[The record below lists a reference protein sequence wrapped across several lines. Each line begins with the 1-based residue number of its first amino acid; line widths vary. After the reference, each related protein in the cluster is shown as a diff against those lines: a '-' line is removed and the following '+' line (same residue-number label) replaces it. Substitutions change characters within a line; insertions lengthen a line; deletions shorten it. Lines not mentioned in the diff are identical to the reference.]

1 MNFKTSRTELNSEQK
16 KAAYCT
22 ENAVVAAGAGSGK
35 TMVLANRFAW
45 LLTEKGYKVNE
56 ILTLTFTKKAAAQMF
71 RRIYSL
77 VSEIAENETGIKAE
91 RARQALNDFVHA
103 RIQTLDSYSASI
115 VKQSALR
122 YGISP
127 DFKIDQDRCRKLAL
141 EVSYPYI
148 ITHRNNSVIKALY
161 SANSPDGIACNI
173 FADTLFNYSRI
184 DKALDHTSD
193 IKKQFD
199 SLCIEWEK
207 YCDELKTIL
216 EETASYLYENKT
228 LLPSLVPIME
238 KYKKGE
244 IKILKYSDIREYLDQ
259 ALASPPEEVIEKTES
274 SPIRKI
280 LVNFL
285 YFLSSIND
293 LNLKEGKRSDNPV
306 KDNVKKIRELFN
318 PLASLVISCMQAG
331 FNISIM
337 ALLAELQDIYL
348 DKKRSEGVLTFRD
361 VANLSRTIL
370 IEQNDIR
377 QSEKESFKAI
387 MIDEFQDN
395 NELQKDLLFLLA
407 EKSDIINKCV
417 PPPEDL
423 SPGKLFFVGDEKQS
437 IYLFR
442 GADVSVFRKLKEE
455 IKSSELSLKINYRS
469 APALINAFNV
479 IFGSANNETSPSVFA
494 RSKSLPPYEASYTP
508 LEAGT
513 DGSGKLT
520 ICMLN
525 KNADNEGLEEDNTFL
540 SADENEARFVAE
552 KIRKLLDEKT
562 DSGGQKYQGNDIA
575 VLLRT
580 RSSQHLFERHLRLL
594 DVPYTCEDIN
604 NLFYG
609 ELVNDIL
616 SVIRLAVYPADS
628 ESYAEMLRSP
638 FAGLSLSGTA
648 VCLSSYLENK
658 ENPLPF
664 DDKPIEY
671 LDKEDQKKYR
681 NGQKIYLSIS
691 KKAEKESICSLLN
704 ELWYEEG
711 YRYETEWNPQTGV
724 YRELFDYLFHLAAK
738 ADSENLG
745 AASFADNMRAFM
757 DSGGQLSEIEI
768 PAERP
773 GAVHLMTIHKSKG
786 LEFPVVFLCGC
797 GKKSQPDSYGAVY
810 FSKEAG
816 LVFNSP
822 VPPSCRPVSGKQN
835 NFFWQLASDE
845 TKRKRTAELR
855 RLLYVGAT
863 RAEKELYITGS
874 IEIKNPDLNDDFP
887 GLLKNHIQKKCADN
901 ENFINGDTILNND
914 TFFGLLLPSIAWY
927 ISSENKENGNVS
939 GSSFFNLEEIPVYT
953 EEYLKKQAAKN
964 KGFANDQNGINEF
977 IAKAESFYQNAEI
990 INTPVLYDSH
1000 KSPVSLQNIDKDGDN
1015 ICAED
1020 LLPGKGFFI
1029 NRTYSG
1035 KEADDV
1041 FKKVD
1046 SLLSGFAQSDGE
1058 NTEKFNS
1065 GGFGTIAHICVEALI
1080 NQKEPLIPV
1089 NISGSLTPSQMN
1101 TFLKAG
1107 MELARRFLESPMGKI
1122 AGNSKLRESEFPF
1135 RSFIKNKEGDEVF
1148 IGGTIDLFF
1157 EDGDSI
1163 HVVDFKTDIREAP
1176 GEHVAQMACYY
1187 HAVLSLFA
1195 LPLKKECRI
1204 WLYYLR
1210 TGHAMELTERVKQ
1223 FNLEQRVFARH
1234 D

>member
-91 RARQALNDFVHA
+91 RARYALNDFVQA
-103 RIQTLDSYSASI
+103 RIQTLDSYSTSI
-115 VKQSALR
+115 VKQCALR

-141 EVSYPYI
+141 EISYPFLV
-148 ITHRNNSVIKALY
+148 THRNNPAIKVLY
-161 SANSPDGIACNI
+161 SANSPDSIACNI

-184 DKALDHTSD
+184 DKAWDYFSD

-207 YCDELKTIL
+207 YCNELKTIL
-216 EETASYLYENKT
+216 GETEAHLYENKA
-228 LLPSLVPIME
+228 LLPALVPIME
-238 KYKKGE
+238 KYKKGK
-244 IKILKYSDIREYLDQ
+244 IKILNYSDIREYLDQ
-259 ALASPPEEVIEKTES
+259 ALVFSPETVIKETEA

-280 LVNFL
+280 MVDFL

-293 LNLKEGKRSDNPV
+293 LSLKEGKRSDNPV

-318 PLASLVISCMQAG
+318 PLTSLVISCMQAG

-337 ALLAELQDIYL
+337 ALLAELQNIYL

-395 NELQKDLLFLLA
+395 NELQKDILFLLA
-407 EKSDIINKCV
+407 EKHDIINKGV

-479 IFGSANNETSPSVFA
+479 IFGNIKNASPSVFVQ
-494 RSKSLPPYEASYTP
+494 SKSLPSYEASYTP

-513 DGSGKLT
+513 DISGNFT
-520 ICMLN
+520 ICILN
-525 KNADNEGLEEDNTFL
+525 KNADDEGLEEDNL

-562 DSGGQKYQGNDIA
+562 ESGGQKYQENDIA

-580 RSSQHLFERHLRLL
+580 RASQHLFEKHLRLL
-594 DVPYTCEDIN
+594 DIPYTSEDIN

-609 ELVNDIL
+609 GLVNDIL
-616 SVIRLAVYPADS
+616 SVIRLAAYPADS
-628 ESYAEMLRSP
+628 ASYAEMLRSP

-648 VCLSSYLENK
+648 VCLSSYLEEK

-664 DDKPIEY
+664 DDKPFEY

-691 KKAEKESICSLLN
+691 KKAENESICSLLN
-704 ELWYEEG
+704 ELWYKEG

-738 ADSENLG
+738 ADSENTG
-745 AASFADNMRAFM
+745 AASFADNMRTFT
-757 DSGGQLSEIEI
+757 DSSGQLSEIEI
-768 PAERP
+768 PTERT

-810 FSKEAG
+810 LSKEAG

-874 IEIKNPDLNDDFP
+874 LKIKNSGLNSDFSR
-887 GLLKNHIQKKCADN
+887 LLKNHIEKKCADN
-901 ENFINGDTILNND
+901 ESFINGDTIINND
-914 TFFGLLLPSIAWY
+914 TFFGLLLPSIAWH
-927 ISSENKENGNVS
+927 IPSEDQKTGITS
-939 GSSFFNLEEIPVYT
+939 GSKFFNLEEIPVYT
-953 EEYLKKQAAKN
+953 EDYLKKQDAKN
-964 KGFANDQNGINEF
+964 RSFANGQNGINEF
-977 IAKAESFYQNAEI
+977 IAKTESFYQNAEI
-990 INTPVLYDSH
+990 INTPVLYDNH
-1000 KSPVSLQNIDKDGDN
+1000 KSPASLQNKEKDGDD

-1020 LLPGKGFFI
+1020 LLPGRGFFI

-1035 KEADDV
+1035 KKSDDV

-1046 SLLSGFAQSDGE
+1046 SLLAGFSQSNRE
-1058 NTEKFNS
+1058 NNEKFNS

-1080 NQKEPLIPV
+1080 NHKEPLLPV
-1089 NISGSLTPSQMN
+1089 NISGSLTPSQMK

-1107 MELARRFLESPMGKI
+1107 MELARRFIDSPMGRM
-1122 AGNSKLRESEFPF
+1122 AGSSKLKESEFPF
-1135 RSFIKNKEGDEVF
+1135 RNIIKNKEGDEVF
-1148 IGGTIDLFF
+1148 INGTIDLFF
-1157 EDGDSI
+1157 ENEGSI
-1163 HVVDFKTDIREAP
+1163 HVVDFKTDTREAP
-1176 GEHVAQMACYY
+1176 KEHVAQMACYY

-1195 LPLKKECRI
+1195 VPLKKECRI

-1210 TGHAMELTERVKQ
+1210 TGHAVELTERVKQ

>member
-1 MNFKTSRTELNSEQK
+1 MSIKTSRAKLNNEQK

-35 TMVLANRFAW
+35 TMVLANRFIW

-71 RRIYSL
+71 RWIYSL
-77 VSEIAENETGIKAE
+77 VSEIAENETGLKAE
-91 RARQALNDFVHA
+91 RARQALNDFAHA
-103 RIQTLDSYSASI
+103 RIQTIDSYSASI
-115 VKQSALR
+115 VKQCALR

-127 DFKIDQDRCRKLAL
+127 DFSVDQDRCRNLAL
-141 EVSYPYI
+141 EASYPFLI
-148 ITHRNNSVIKALY
+148 ANRNNPAIKMLY
-161 SANSPDGIACNI
+161 SANSPNGIACNI

-184 DKALDHTSD
+184 DKQWDFASD
-193 IKKQFD
+193 LKKQFD
-199 SLCIEWEK
+199 FLCAEWGK
-207 YCDELKTIL
+207 YCNELKTIM
-216 EETASYLYENKT
+216 EETESFLRENEA
-228 LLPSLVPIME
+228 LLPSLAPVME

-244 IKILKYSDIREYLDQ
+244 IKIPEYSDIREYLDQ
-259 ALASPPEEVIEKTES
+259 ALASPPESAIEKTES
-274 SPIRKI
+274 FPIRET
-280 LVNFL
+280 LTAFL
-285 YFLSSIND
+285 YFLSSINS
-293 LNLKEGKRSDNPV
+293 LSLREGKRSDNPV
-306 KDNVKKIRELFN
+306 KDNVKKIRNLFN
-318 PLASLVISCMQAG
+318 PIVSLVISCMQSG

-337 ALLAELQDIYL
+337 SLLSELQKTYL
-348 DKKRSEGVLTFRD
+348 DKKRAEGVLTFRD

-370 IEQNDIR
+370 IEQGDIR

-407 EKSDIINKCV
+407 EKPDIINKDV

-437 IYLFR
+437 IYFFR

-455 IKSSELSLKINYRS
+455 IKSADLSLKINYRS

-479 IFGSANNETSPSVFA
+479 IFGSVKDASPSVFA
-494 RSKSLPPYEASYTP
+494 QSKLLPSYEASYTP

-513 DGSGKLT
+513 DGGGNFT
-520 ICMLN
+520 ICILN
-525 KNADNEGLEEDNTFL
+525 KENADDEGLEEDTTFL

-552 KIRKLLDEKT
+552 KIHKLLNEKSK
-562 DSGGQKYQGNDIA
+562 SGGQKYRGNDIA

-580 RSSQHLFERHLRLL
+580 RSSQHLFEKHLRLL
-594 DVPYTCEDIN
+594 DIPYASEDIN

-609 ELVNDIL
+609 GLVNDIL
-616 SVIRLAVYPADS
+616 SVIRLAVHPSDS

-648 VCLSSYLENK
+648 VCLSSYLEEK

-664 DDKPIEY
+664 DDKPLEF
-671 LDKEDQKKYR
+671 LDMEDQKKYR

-691 KKAEKESICSLLN
+691 KKAGNESICSLLN
-704 ELWYEEG
+704 ELWYKEG

-738 ADSENLG
+738 ADSENQG

-757 DSGGQLSEIEI
+757 ESGGQLSEIEI

-797 GKKSQPDSYGAVY
+797 GKKSRSDSYGAVY
-810 FSKEAG
+810 YSKEAG
-816 LVFNSP
+816 LAFNSP
-822 VPPSCRPVSGKQN
+822 VPPSCRPVSGKRS

-845 TKRKRTAELR
+845 IKRKRTAELR
-855 RLLYVGAT
+855 RLLYVAAT
-863 RAEKELYITGS
+863 RAENELYITGS
-874 IEIKNPDLNDDFP
+874 LSMKKQDLNDDFP
-887 GLLKNHIQKKCADN
+887 RLLKNHIEKKCADN
-901 ENFINGDTILNND
+901 ESGINGDTILDND
-914 TFFGLLLPSIAWY
+914 TFFGLLLPSIVWH
-927 ISSENKENGNVS
+927 IPSVNPGNS
-939 GSSFFNLEEIPVYT
+939 AASYSFFNLEEIPVYT
-953 EEYLKKQAAKN
+953 EDYLKKQEPKN
-964 KGFANDQNGINEF
+964 SGFSNDQNGINEF
-977 IAKAESFYQNAEI
+977 IAKAESFYQNAEVM
-990 INTPVLYDSH
+990 NTPVLYDNH
-1000 KSPVSLQNIDKDGDN
+1000 KSPVSLQNRETDGVEGC
-1015 ICAED
+1015 IED
-1020 LLPGKGFFI
+1020 ILPGRGFFI

-1035 KEADDV
+1035 KKADDV

-1046 SLLSGFAQSDGE
+1046 SILTGFSQSEGE

-1065 GGFGTIAHICVEALI
+1065 GSFGTIAHICVEAVI
-1080 NQKEPLIPV
+1080 NKKEPLLPV
-1089 NISGSLTPSQMN
+1089 NISGSLTPSQ
-1101 TFLKAG
+1101 TDTCLEAG
-1107 MELARRFLESPMGKI
+1107 MELARRFTESPMGKL
-1122 AGNSKLRESEFPF
+1122 AESSKLRETEFSF
-1135 RSFIKNKEGDEVF
+1135 RSIIKNTEGSEVF

-1157 EDGDSI
+1157 EDGDFI
-1163 HVVDFKTDIREAP
+1163 HVVDFKTDTREAP
-1176 GEHVAQMACYY
+1176 GIHVAQMACYY

-1195 LPLKKECRI
+1195 LPAKKECRA

-1210 TGHAMELTERVKQ
+1210 TGHAVELTERVKQ
-1223 FNLEQRVFARH
+1223 FNLEQRVFS
-1234 D
+1234 

>member
-1 MNFKTSRTELNSEQK
+1 MNIKTSRTKLNSEQK

-45 LLTEKGYKVNE
+45 LLTEKDYKVNE

-77 VSEIAENETGIKAE
+77 VSEIAENDTGTRAE

-115 VKQSALR
+115 VKQCALR

-127 DFKIDQDRCRKLAL
+127 DFIIDQERCRRLAL
-141 EVSYPYI
+141 EVSYPFL
-148 ITHRNNSVIKALY
+148 ITHRNNPAIKMLY
-161 SANSPDGIACNI
+161 SANNPNGIVCNI

-184 DKALDHTSD
+184 DKQQDSASD

-199 SLCIEWEK
+199 YLCAEWEK
-207 YCDELKTIL
+207 YCNELKAIL
-216 EETASYLYENKT
+216 EETESILFENNA
-228 LLPSLVPIME
+228 LLPALVPVME
-238 KYKKGE
+238 KFKGGR

-259 ALASPPEEVIEKTES
+259 ALASPPESVIKKTES
-274 SPIRKI
+274 SPIRKTMI
-280 LVNFL
+280 AFL

-293 LNLKEGKRSDNPV
+293 ISLREGKRSDNPV

-331 FNISIM
+331 FNISIA
-337 ALLAELQDIYL
+337 ALLAELQEIYL
-348 DKKRSEGVLTFRD
+348 DKKRAEGVLTFRD

-370 IEQNDIR
+370 IEQGDIR

-407 EKSDIINKCV
+407 EKPDILNKDV

-423 SPGKLFFVGDEKQS
+423 CKGKLFFVGDEKQS

-455 IKSSELSLKINYRS
+455 INSADLSLKINYRS
-469 APALINAFNV
+469 APALINAFNA
-479 IFGSANNETSPSVFA
+479 IFGSVKDASPSVFA
-494 RSKSLPPYEASYTP
+494 QSKSLPSYEASYTP

-513 DGSGKLT
+513 DGGGNFT
-520 ICMLN
+520 ICILN
-525 KNADNEGLEEDNTFL
+525 KENTDDENLEEGDAFL

-552 KIRKLLDEKT
+552 KINKLLNEKT
-562 DSGGQKYQGNDIA
+562 ESGGQKYQGSDIA

-580 RSSQHLFERHLRLL
+580 RSSQHLFEKHLRLL
-594 DVPYTCEDIN
+594 DIPYDCENIN

-609 ELVNDIL
+609 GPINDIF
-616 SVIRLAVYPADS
+616 SVIRLAVHPADS
-628 ESYAEMLRSP
+628 KSYAEMLRSP

-648 VCLSSYLENK
+648 VCLSSYLEEK

-664 DDKPIEY
+664 DDKPIEF
-671 LDKEDQKKYR
+671 LDIEDQKKYR
-681 NGQKIYLSIS
+681 NGQKVYLSIS
-691 KKAEKESICSLLN
+691 KKAGNENICSLIN
-704 ELWYEEG
+704 ELWYKEG

-745 AASFADNMRAFM
+745 AASFADNMRTFM

-768 PAERP
+768 PKERP

-797 GKKSQPDSYGAVY
+797 GKKSQTDSYSAVY

-822 VPPSCRPVSGKQN
+822 VPPSCRPVSGKRS

-845 TKRKRTAELR
+845 IKRKRTAELR

-874 IEIKNPDLNDDFP
+874 LDIKNSNMNDDFQV
-887 GLLKNHIQKKCADN
+887 LIKNYIEKKCVDN
-901 ENFINGDTILNND
+901 ESSINGDTILNND
-914 TFFGLLLPSIAWY
+914 TFFGLLLPSIVWH
-927 ISSENKENGNVS
+927 IPSENQKNDIAS
-939 GSSFFNLEEIPVYT
+939 GGSFFNLEEIPVYT
-953 EEYLKKQAAKN
+953 EDYLKKQESKN
-964 KGFANDQNGINEF
+964 RGFTNDQNGINEF
-977 IAKAESFYQNAEI
+977 IAKAESFYQNAEV
-990 INTPVLYDSH
+990 INTPVLYDNH
-1000 KSPVSLQNIDKDGDN
+1000 KSPVSLQNTEKDGDDGC
-1015 ICAED
+1015 IED
-1020 LLPGKGFFI
+1020 MLPGKGFFI
-1029 NRTYSG
+1029 NRTYSS
-1035 KEADDV
+1035 KKADDV

-1046 SLLSGFAQSDGE
+1046 SILAGFSQSERD

-1065 GGFGTIAHICVEALI
+1065 GSFGTIAHICVEAVI
-1080 NQKEPLIPV
+1080 NQKEPLLPA
-1089 NISGSLTPSQMN
+1089 NISGSLTPSQ
-1101 TFLKAG
+1101 TDTLLEAG
-1107 MELARRFLESPMGKI
+1107 MELARRFIESPMGKL
-1122 AGNSKLRESEFPF
+1122 AGSSKLRETEFSF
-1135 RSFIKNKEGDEVF
+1135 RSFIKNREGNEVF
-1148 IGGTIDLFF
+1148 ISGTIDLFF
-1157 EDGDSI
+1157 EDGNFI
-1163 HVVDFKTDIREAP
+1163 HVVDFKTDNREAP
-1176 GEHVAQMACYY
+1176 GEHIAQMACYY
-1187 HAVLSLFA
+1187 HAVLSLIA
-1195 LPLKKECRI
+1195 LPAKKECRA

-1210 TGHAMELTERVKQ
+1210 TGHVVELTERVKQ
-1223 FNLEQRVFARH
+1223 FNLEQRAFS
-1234 D
+1234 